1 MEQRPVKMYAAL
13 LFAQAI
19 LYVSPMVIEATVNV
33 EVDTEETLITGK
45 DVVKHL
51 LLDVQVMFNVQK
63 TKFVDCRKEENLVSQ
78 LVLLC
83 NVEQELFALQ
93 EIMLPS
99 VHVLR
104 DYLQEILMELDVNK
118 STVLKMM
125 TVLMTSIVTG
135 FLTPV

>member
-1 MEQRPVKMYAAL
+1 MEQRPAKMYAAL

-19 LYVSPMVIEATVNV
+19 LYVSRMVIEATVNV

-51 LLDVQVMFNVQK
+51 LLDVQVMFNVPK

>member
-1 MEQRPVKMYAAL
+1 MEQRPAKMYAAL

-51 LLDVQVMFNVQK
+51 LLDVQVMFNVPK